1 MKKLLCTIPCAL
13 WMGLVLLF
21 VTACS
26 DDDNNTRQIEVADES
41 ELEQTLS
48 GDQQTST
55 LSFVAASDWTSTVSE
70 TTPTTKSADSWL
82 KLDPDHGGAGSYT
95 INIILEPNET
105 GEARSAVITI
115 SCGGTQ
121 ITVSVTQEATSGS
134 VTPSDRYF
142 VERVNILNEEVY
154 STGETH
160 KNEDIYFFEYD
171 EKGRVTLVRTEDPE
185 ADGTN
190 EITYGDGT
198 VTIYTTGEDG
208 YEETSVFTLNEDGYV
223 KSFSRKESSGESVE
237 GTIVYDENGYVKSG
251 TRIVRSGSENEY
263 TDTAEWE
270 DGNLVKACMGSSVGE
285 PDKTT
290 AVMKYNNPDYVN
302 TPTINLD
309 LNYLIC
315 STEWLDCL
323 MMDGLYLQPF
333 GYMGKRSAL
342 YMTEE
347 RDMYSG
353 DYYTYTYD
361 YDELGRPVTIHKV
374 RHTDDTYYVSEEYTY
389 TITYKN

>member
-1 MKKLLCTIPCAL
+1 MPCAL

-70 TTPTTKSADSWL
+70 TTPPTTKNADSWL

-134 VTPSDRYF
+134 VTPSDRYL

-160 KNEDIYFFEYD
+160 KNENIYFFEYD
-171 EKGRVTLVRTEDPE
+171 EEGRVTSFYTEDLE
-185 ADGTN
+185 EDGISTV
-190 EITYGDGT
+190 TYGDGT
-198 VTIYTTGEDG
+198 ITIHFTGADS
-208 YEETSVFTLNEDGYV
+208 YEETDVFTLNESGYME
-223 KSFSRKESSGESVE
+223 SYTYENNEGESSK
-237 GTIVYDENGYVKSG
+237 GTIVYDADGYAKYG
-251 TRIVRSGSENEY
+251 TRTTVNPHSEYESGEW

-270 DGNLVKACMGSSVGE
+270 DGNLVKACMGSPLGE

-290 AVMKYNNPDYVN
+290 AVMKYDNPDYVN

>member
-1 MKKLLCTIPCAL
+1 MDLYGVRNYP
-13 WMGLVLLF
+13 
-21 VTACS
+21 
-26 DDDNNTRQIEVADES
+26 
-41 ELEQTLS
+41 
-48 GDQQTST
+48 
-55 LSFVAASDWTSTVSE
+55 
-70 TTPTTKSADSWL
+70 PTTKNADSWL

-121 ITVSVTQEATSGS
+121 ITVSVTQEASTGGS
-134 VTPSDRYF
+134 TPSERYL
-142 VERVNILNEEVY
+142 VERINILNEEVY

-160 KNEDIYFFEYD
+160 KNENIYFFEYD
-171 EKGRVTLVRTEDPE
+171 EEGRVTSFYTEDLE
-185 ADGTN
+185 EDGISTV
-190 EITYGDGT
+190 TYGDGT
-198 VTIYTTGEDG
+198 ITIHFTGADS
-208 YEETSVFTLNEDGYV
+208 YEETDVFTLNESGYVESYMYKDNDNNTDYTTGTITYDEDGYA
-223 KSFSRKESSGESVE
+223 KSAIRTEIYSDGE
-237 GTIVYDENGYVKSG
+237 NKW
-251 TRIVRSGSENEY
+251 

-270 DGNLVKACMGSSVGE
+270 DGNLVRACTGSPLGE

>member
-1 MKKLLCTIPCAL
+1 MKKLLCTMPCAL

-26 DDDNNTRQIEVADES
+26 DDDNNTRQIEIADES

-105 GEARSAVITI
+105 GETRSAVITI

>member
-1 MKKLLCTIPCAL
+1 MKKLLCTMPCAL

-105 GEARSAVITI
+105 GETRSAVITI

-333 GYMGKRSAL
+333 DYMGKRSAL

-353 DYYTYTYD
+353 DYYTTRTTTTSWAA
-361 YDELGRPVTIHKV
+361 L
-374 RHTDDTYYVSEEYTY
+374 
-389 TITYKN
+389 